1 MCAVA
6 YKWNPIED
14 LPQHWREFISPEL
27 SSLASIWIE
36 QSQKLKDSRALRQF
50 NERLRREWA
59 IETGIIER
67 LYFIERSTTE
77 VLIEHGISASL
88 IPHGSTDK
96 PVHEIIALISDQA
109 HVLEGVFDFVAGRR
123 KLSTSYIK
131 ELHHALTLHQETIRA
146 RNSLGRHVEV
156 DLLWGEWKRLPNN
169 PVRQDN
175 GDVHEYCPPEHVS
188 AEMDRLIEMHL
199 AHEQQGVPPEIESSW
214 LHHRFTQIHPFQ
226 DGNGRVARALA
237 SLVFIKA
244 GWFPLVIDRNTCAEY
259 IESLEKSDQGDLR
272 ALIKLF
278 SSLQKKALVGA
289 LSLSESVIKDQEPVN
304 TIISS
309 AIERINRREIA
320 KKKDYRKA
328 FDTAN
333 RLAEIARL
341 RLDEVGRSLR
351 EQLETVNRHYRADV
365 GSSNDETSHWYR
377 TDIIELARRYRY
389 YADTRS
395 YSQWIR
401 LRIREE
407 RQTELV
413 LSFHC
418 LGVEFLGLI
427 AVTAFIDFRDTGE
440 DEERKVEGP
449 FPLSKETFSFSY
461 SEQPEDV
468 ERRFEIWLSEVVA
481 IGLEQWRQQL

>member
-14 LPQHWREFISPEL
+14 LPQNWRELISPEL

-36 QSQKLKDSRALRQF
+36 QSRTLKDSRALRQF

-59 IETGIIER
+59 IETGIIEK
-67 LYFIERSTTE
+67 LYFIERGTTE

-96 PVHEIIALISDQA
+96 PVHEIIALLSDQA
-109 HVLEGVFDFVAGRR
+109 HVLQGMFDFLASRR

-131 ELHHALTLHQETIRA
+131 ELYHALTLHQETVRA
-146 RNSLGRHVEV
+146 RNGLGRHVEV
-156 DLLWGEWKRLPNN
+156 DLLRGEWKRLPNN
-169 PVRQDN
+169 PVRENN

-188 AEMDRLIEMHL
+188 AEMDRLVEMHL
-199 AHEQQGVPPEIESSW
+199 THEQQDVPPEIESSW

-244 GWFPLVIDRNTCAEY
+244 GWFPLVIDRNTYAEY

-278 SSLQKKALVGA
+278 SSLQKKALIGA
-289 LSLSESVIKDQEPVN
+289 LSLSESVIRDQEPIN
-304 TIISS
+304 KIISS
-309 AIERINRREIA
+309 AIERINNREIA
-320 KKKDYRKA
+320 RRKEYRKA
-328 FDTAN
+328 FETAN
-333 RLAEIARL
+333 SLAEISRIE
-341 RLDEVGRSLR
+341 LDEVAKNLR
-351 EQLETVNRHYRADV
+351 EQLTTVDRHYRVDV
-365 GSSNDETSHWYR
+365 GSSSEKTSHWYR
-377 TDIIELARRYRY
+377 ADVIELAKRHRY
-389 YADTRS
+389 YADTRTFS
-395 YSQWIR
+395 KWVR

-413 LSFHC
+413 LLFHS
-418 LGVEFLGLI
+418 LEVEFLGII
-427 AVTAFIDFRDTGE
+427 AVTALIDFRDTGE

-449 FPLSKETFSFSY
+449 FSLSKEIFSFSY
-461 SEQPEDV
+461 NERPEDIIS
-468 ERRFEIWLSEVVA
+468 RFESWLNEVLAV
-481 IGLEQWRQQL
+481 GLEQWRQQL